1 MNKLKYNILALILIG
16 IGMSSC
22 EGFLDV
28 ESKTEVTTENYYK
41 TIDDAE
47 RALIAAYDGWQYTSS
62 SGSVA
67 FYVASEV
74 MSDEC
79 FGGTGNTDARNYQV
93 IDRFDLSQSSGDV
106 NIFDV
111 TWQDYYA
118 GIFRCNTLLGKM
130 DQIDW
135 KEQTDVR
142 NRIEGETRTL
152 RAIMYFDMVRL
163 FGNIPL
169 LTVPSEENFP
179 QADPKEVYALI
190 VEDLKFASEN
200 IPADAYPKANS
211 SKNDGRITP
220 YAAKAL
226 LARVHLFYKGY
237 ENGAYDPGLITDV
250 EVLRGLEDIISSGE
264 YDLVPEYKNL
274 WPAASSVPVKGELAF
289 ESTYAGD
296 GNIETI
302 LAQKFN
308 TTSNYDGD
316 SDGNRWL
323 VMMGLRNVNFSPY
336 GQGWGACTVHPKMWS
351 VFENNDS
358 RREASIINIS
368 GEGIEPSYNLN
379 DQREYTG
386 FMVKKYTPMA
396 FYDGTSASRPD
407 GSGDFQIAQ
416 HQDFVVMRY
425 ADVLLMAAE
434 LGSSNAQTYFDKVRQ
449 RAGLPG
455 KSVTRENIIQERFVE
470 FAFEGLRYWDLLR
483 QGVDYAASVIS
494 ESGVSVLNGGNPA
507 EVAITASNITAKK
520 GLMQIPQTQIS
531 RSQNVLVQNPGW

>member
-118 GIFRCNTLLGKM
+118 GIFRCNTLLEKM
-130 DQIDW
+130 EQIDW

-200 IPADAYPKANS
+200 IPADAYPKANA

-237 ENGAYDPGLITDV
+237 ENGAYDPGLITDA

-274 WPAASSVPVKGELAF
+274 WPAASSVPVQGELAF